1 MIYEELK
8 KTRWN
13 KTKAADTLGISRRN
27 LIRKVAKYNLDQ
39 RKNRGG
45 MEPMAS

>member
-1 MIYEELK
+1 M
-8 KTRWN
+8 N

-27 LIRKVAKYNLDQ
+27 LIRKVAKYGLDQ

-45 MEPMAS
+45 MGDMRDG